1 MQPPRHEAA
10 AVWPADA
17 GAGICWHIDLACLY
31 FIDFIIL
38 KSIENTANDKTG
50 IGIIFSNILDVI
62 KMGTQLIWQLMHSYE
77 QMTWNLENDII

>member
-31 FIDFIIL
+31 FMDFIIL

-50 IGIIFSNILDVI
+50 IGIIFYNILDLI
-62 KMGTQLIWQLMHSYE
+62 KM
-77 QMTWNLENDII
+77 DI